1 MGVDLEGKRV
11 LVTGAARGL
20 GRAIAVAF
28 AEAGA
33 DVALGVRDETAVSEL
48 ADHIRSLGRRVL
60 PVRMDV
66 TDLAQSYAAVD
77 RVVEE
82 FGGLD
87 VLINNAGGGVP
98 DRPIEEY
105 TEDVFDALIDLNVKS
120 TFFLSQYAGAQFIAN
135 GGGSIVNIGSQAGA
149 VALPGEAV
157 YCLSKAA
164 VSHLTK
170 SFAVEWGVHG
180 VRVNCVAPTF
190 VHTDGTA
197 EMLSDP
203 EFEADVIDRIAGLHR
218 IGEPRE
224 VADAVVFLA
233 SDAASLITGQT
244 LLVDGGWTAR

>member
-1 MGVDLEGKRV
+1 MGSELEGRRV

-20 GRAIAVAF
+20 GRAIAVAC
-28 AEAGA
+28 AQAGA
-33 DVALGVRDETAVSEL
+33 DVALGVRDENGVSGLVAEIE
-48 ADHIRSLGRRVL
+48 AIGRRVL

-66 TDLAQSYAAVD
+66 TDLAQSYAAID
-77 RVVEE
+77 RAIAE

-87 VLINNAGGGVP
+87 VLVNNAGGGVP

-105 TEDVFDALIDLNVKS
+105 TADIFDSLIDLNVKS
-120 TFFLSQYAGAQFIAN
+120 TFFLSQYAGAHFIAN
-135 GGGSIVNIGSQAGA
+135 GGGAIVNMGSQAGT

-164 VSHLTK
+164 VSQLTK
-170 SFAVEWGVHG
+170 SFAVEWGVKG

-190 VHTDGTA
+190 IRTDGTE
-197 EMLSDP
+197 EMLADP
-203 EFEADVIDRIAGLHR
+203 EFEADVIDRIAALHR

-244 LLVDGGWTAR
+244 LHVDGGWTAR

>member
-1 MGVDLEGKRV
+1 MSDQLEGRRV

-20 GRAIAVAF
+20 GRAIAVAS
-28 AEAGA
+28 AAAGA
-33 DVALGVRDETAVSEL
+33 DVALGVRDETAVSGLVAEI
-48 ADHIRSLGRRVL
+48 AALGRRAL

-66 TDLAQSYAAVD
+66 TDLPQSYAAVD
-77 RVVEE
+77 RAIEE

-87 VLINNAGGGVP
+87 VLVNNAGGGVP

-105 TEDVFDALIDLNVKS
+105 TVDVFDSLIDLNVKS
-120 TFFLSQYAGAQFIAN
+120 TFFLSQYVGAHFIAN
-135 GGGSIVNIGSQAGA
+135 GGGSIVNIGSQAGS

-164 VSHLTK
+164 VAHLTK

-190 VHTDGTA
+190 VRTDGTE
-197 EMLSDP
+197 EMLADP
-203 EFEADVIDRIAGLHR
+203 AFEADVIDRIAALHR

-233 SDAASLITGQT
+233 SDGASLISGET
-244 LLVDGGWTAR
+244 LHVDGGWTAR